1 MLSLDMT
8 STAECLTI
16 GVEDAGDED
25 VPPLGGS
32 GEPPGMGMTVP
43 GVAIKS
49 DPAANILW
57 TVPCSPSDVVTE
69 SSTSGKLDVVR
80 VGVRTIGSETTSPEE
95 QLEQLGKGK
104 GK

>member
-1 MLSLDMT
+1 MT

-16 GVEDAGDED
+16 GVEDAGHED
-25 VPPLGGS
+25 VPPS
-32 GEPPGMGMTVP
+32 GRSCKPPGMRMTVSS
-43 GVAIKS
+43 VAIKS
-49 DPAANILW
+49 DSAADILW

-95 QLEQLGKGK
+95 QLEQLEKGK